1 MEYQIG
7 KIYTFKNKEG
17 AYLYKG
23 GDPSDENSWKSNV
36 MSGPFAS
43 TAGGTTFQF
52 QDEILGGIRGVLSPN
67 LTIQE
72 GIDLERK
79 ALEKYQKENPLKS
92 LGYEMGGAILPA
104 IATFGASAPLSAA
117 KVGTTALKA
126 GASGAAYGAGSG
138 EGLQDKLIQGAV
150 TAPISGVAGGA
161 TTLLAK
167 PVAKVGKTIKSAFE
181 SPVKKGEK
189 EAVKLVKQ
197 ALEYDKTNIDE
208 AIKYIL
214 ERSGKRYSLADIG
227 PTSRAYLDAVN
238 VLPGP
243 GKKTA
248 MDFLLER
255 NSGALNRIKGDLTD
269 AFGEQGSYFDTYKAL
284 EAVRKSSGQKMYQK
298 AFKTKVPATTELTS
312 LMKTDV
318 MKDALSTAYKI
329 ANAEKIKLPNLVI
342 GKNGKLY
349 TQKGAEV
356 TDIDTKFLHYIKL
369 GLDDTIYSSKRG
381 QTPVGN
387 VLLRANT
394 QIKNEFLDY
403 LDSNNPA
410 YKSARNQWAGN
421 SSILDALESGRNILK
436 PSTNVDELA
445 DQITRMSQSE
455 KLAFRNGVINTIID
469 KMESSVFEEGAGRGT
484 NLAYNIIKTPKNK
497 KLLKLTFP
505 QTPQGTRSFNKFIS
519 KLEDEIQVKDTANT
533 VVGNSATV
541 GRAEALAQIK
551 KIVEPG
557 DIQNLSPVGLIYGLF
572 KSDYAGASEEA
583 SIAAANKLAKM
594 LTETNPKAL
603 EQIRKEV
610 AEKGFTKNILQ
621 KYIPN
626 LGTAIGRGVVN
637 PNPVGVA
644 TGSIVQPIA
653 DGSSKALQQ
662 QLGLLSDTVNGEN
675 R

>member
-1 MEYQIG
+1 MKYEIG
-7 KIYTFKNKEG
+7 KIYTFTNKDG

-23 GDPSDENSWKSNV
+23 GDPSDQNSWKSNV
-36 MSGPFAS
+36 MSGPVAS
-43 TAGGTTFQF
+43 TGSGLTFAF
-52 QDEILGGIRGVLSPN
+52 QDEIVGGLRGALSPN
-67 LTIQE
+67 LTMKE
-72 GIDLERK
+72 GIDLERR
-79 ALEKYQKENPLKS
+79 ALDQYKEKNPLTS
-92 LGYEMGGAILPA
+92 LGYEMGGAIAPA

-117 KVGTTALKA
+117 KVGTTAVKA
-126 GASGAAYGAGSG
+126 AASGAAYGAGSG
-138 EGLQDKLIQGAV
+138 EGLQDKALQAAI

-167 PVAKVGKTIKSAFE
+167 PVAKVGKTIKGAFE
-181 SPVKKGEK
+181 SPIKKGEK

-208 AIKYIL
+208 AIKYVL
-214 ERSGKRYSLADIG
+214 ERSGKSYSLADIG
-227 PTSRAYLDAVN
+227 PSSRAYLDAVN

-248 MDFLLER
+248 MDFLIKR
-255 NSGALNRIKGDLTD
+255 NGGALNRIKSDLTD
-269 AFGEQGSYFDTYKAL
+269 AFGEQGSYFDTYKAI
-284 EAVRKSSGQKMYQK
+284 EQVRKSSGQKMYQN
-298 AFKTKVPATTELTS
+298 AFETKVPVSSELTS
-312 LMKTDV
+312 IMKTDV
-318 MKDALSTAYKI
+318 MQDALNTAYKI
-329 ANAEKIKLPNLVI
+329 SNAEKVKLPNLFI

-403 LDSNNPA
+403 LDSSNPA
-410 YKSARNQWAGN
+410 YKSARDQWAGN

-445 DQITRMSQSE
+445 DQITKMSQSE
-455 KLAFRNGVINTIID
+455 KLAFRNGVMNTIID

-497 KLLKLTFP
+497 KLLQLTFP
-505 QTPQGTRSFNKFIS
+505 QNPQGTKSFNKFIS

-551 KIVEPG
+551 KIVEPD
-557 DIQNLSPVGLIYGLF
+557 DIQNLSPIGLIYGLF

-583 SIAAANKLAKM
+583 SVAAANKLAKM
-594 LTETNPKAL
+594 LTETNKEAL
-603 EQIRKEV
+603 EEIRKEV
-610 AEKGFTKNILQ
+610 AEKGFAKNILQ

-644 TGSIVQPIA
+644 TGSIAQPIA
-653 DGSSKALQQ
+653 EGGSEALQQ
-662 QLGLLSDTVNGEN
+662 QLGLLNN
-675 R
+675 

>member
-1 MEYQIG
+1 MKYEIG
-7 KIYTFKNKEG
+7 KIYTFTNKDG

-23 GDPSDENSWKSNV
+23 GDPSDQNSWKSNV
-36 MSGPFAS
+36 MSGPVAS
-43 TAGGTTFQF
+43 TGSGLTFAF
-52 QDEILGGIRGVLSPN
+52 QDEIVGGLRGALSPN
-67 LTIQE
+67 LTMKE
-72 GIDLERK
+72 GIDLERR
-79 ALEKYQKENPLKS
+79 ALDQYKEKNPLTS
-92 LGYEMGGAILPA
+92 LGYEMGGAIAPA

-117 KVGTTALKA
+117 KVGTTAAKA
-126 GASGAAYGAGSG
+126 AASGAAYGAGSG
-138 EGLQDKLIQGAV
+138 EGLQDKALQAAI

-167 PVAKVGKTIKSAFE
+167 PVAKVGKTIKGAFE
-181 SPVKKGEK
+181 SPIKKGEK

-208 AIKYIL
+208 AIKYVL
-214 ERSGKRYSLADIG
+214 ERSGKSYSLADIG
-227 PTSRAYLDAVN
+227 PSSRAYLDAVN

-248 MDFLLER
+248 MDFLIKR
-255 NSGALNRIKGDLTD
+255 NGGALNRIKSDLTD
-269 AFGEQGSYFDTYKAL
+269 AFGEQGSYFDTYKAI
-284 EAVRKSSGQKMYQK
+284 EQVRKSSGQKMYQN
-298 AFKTKVPATTELTS
+298 AFETKVPVSSELTS
-312 LMKTDV
+312 IMKTDV
-318 MKDALSTAYKI
+318 MQDALNTAYKI
-329 ANAEKIKLPNLVI
+329 SNAEKVKLPNLFI

-403 LDSNNPA
+403 LDSSNPA
-410 YKSARNQWAGN
+410 YKSARDQWAGN

-445 DQITRMSQSE
+445 DQITKMSQSE
-455 KLAFRNGVINTIID
+455 KLAFRNGVMNTIID

-497 KLLKLTFP
+497 KLLQLTFP
-505 QTPQGTRSFNKFIS
+505 QNPQGTKSFNKFIS

-551 KIVEPG
+551 KIVEPD
-557 DIQNLSPVGLIYGLF
+557 DIQNLSPIGLIYGLF

-594 LTETNPKAL
+594 LTETNKEAL
-603 EQIRKEV
+603 EEIRKEV
-610 AEKGFTKNILQ
+610 AEKGFAKNILQ

-653 DGSSKALQQ
+653 EGVSQVSQQ
-662 QLGLLSDTVNGEN
+662 QLGLLNN
-675 R
+675 

>member
-1 MEYQIG
+1 MKYEIG
-7 KIYTFKNKEG
+7 KIYTFKDSEG

-23 GDPSDENSWKSNV
+23 GDPSDQNSWKSNV
-36 MSGPFAS
+36 MSGPVAS
-43 TAGGTTFQF
+43 TGSGLTFAF
-52 QDEILGGIRGVLSPN
+52 QDEIVGGLRGALSPN
-67 LTIQE
+67 LTMKE
-72 GIDLERK
+72 GIDLERR
-79 ALEKYQKENPLKS
+79 ALDQYKEKNPLTS
-92 LGYEMGGAILPA
+92 LGYEMGGAIAPA
-104 IATFGASAPLSAA
+104 LATFGASAPLSAA

-138 EGLQDKLIQGAV
+138 EGLQDKALQAAI

-167 PVAKVGKTIKSAFE
+167 PVAKVGKTIKGAFE
-181 SPVKKGEK
+181 SPIKKGEK

-208 AIKYIL
+208 AIKYVL
-214 ERSGKRYSLADIG
+214 ERSGKSYSLADIG
-227 PTSRAYLDAVN
+227 PSSRAYLDAVN

-248 MDFLLER
+248 MDFLIKR
-255 NSGALNRIKGDLTD
+255 NGGALNRIKSDLTD
-269 AFGEQGSYFDTYKAL
+269 AFGEQGSYFDTYKAI
-284 EAVRKSSGQKMYQK
+284 EQVRKSSGQKMYQN
-298 AFKTKVPATTELTS
+298 AFETKVPVSSELTS
-312 LMKTDV
+312 IMKTDV
-318 MKDALSTAYKI
+318 MQDALNTAYKI
-329 ANAEKIKLPNLVI
+329 SNAEKVKLPNLFI

-403 LDSNNPA
+403 LDSSNPA
-410 YKSARNQWAGN
+410 YKSARDQWAGN

-445 DQITRMSQSE
+445 DQITKMSQSE
-455 KLAFRNGVINTIID
+455 KLAFRNGVMNTIID

-497 KLLKLTFP
+497 KLLQLTFP
-505 QTPQGTRSFNKFIS
+505 QNPQGTKSFNKFIS

-551 KIVEPG
+551 KIVEPD
-557 DIQNLSPVGLIYGLF
+557 DIQNLSPIGLIYGLF

-583 SIAAANKLAKM
+583 SVAAANKLAKM
-594 LTETNPKAL
+594 LTETNKEAL
-603 EQIRKEV
+603 EEIRKEV
-610 AEKGFTKNILQ
+610 AEKGFAKNILQ

-644 TGSIVQPIA
+644 TGSIAQPIA
-653 DGSSKALQQ
+653 EGGSEALQQ
-662 QLGLLSDTVNGEN
+662 QLGLLNN
-675 R
+675 

>member
-1 MEYQIG
+1 MEYEIG
-7 KIYTFKNKEG
+7 KIYTFKDKEG

-23 GDPSDENSWKSNV
+23 GNPSDQNSWKNNV
-36 MSGPFAS
+36 MSGPVAS
-43 TAGGTTFQF
+43 TLGGTTFQF
-52 QDEILGGIRGVLSPN
+52 QDEILGGIRGALSPN
-67 LTIQE
+67 LTMQE

-79 ALEKYQKENPLKS
+79 ALEKYQKENPLTS
-92 LGYEMGGAILPA
+92 LGYEAAGAVLPA
-104 IATFGASAPLSAA
+104 IATFGASSPLSAA
-117 KVGTTALKA
+117 KVGTTAVKA
-126 GASGAAYGAGSG
+126 GASGFAYGAGSG
-138 EGLQDKLIQGAV
+138 EGLQDKVLQGVV
-150 TAPISGVAGGA
+150 TAPIAGVTGGA

-167 PVAKVGKTIKSAFE
+167 PVAKIGKTIKSAFE
-181 SPVKKGEK
+181 SPVKKGK
-189 EAVKLVKQ
+189 QEAVKLVKQ

-214 ERSGKRYSLADIG
+214 ERSGKQFSLADIG
-227 PTSRAYLDAVN
+227 PSSRAYLDAVN

-248 MDFLLER
+248 MDFLIKR
-255 NSGALNRIKGDLTD
+255 NGGALNRIKSDLTD
-269 AFGEQGSYFDTYKAL
+269 VFGEQGSYFDTYKAL
-284 EAVRKSSGQKMYQK
+284 ETVRKSSGQKMYQK
-298 AFKTKVPATTELTS
+298 AFETKVPATTELTS

-318 MKDALSTAYKI
+318 MQDALDKAYKI
-329 ANAEKIKLPNLVI
+329 ANAQKVKLPNLVI
-342 GKNGKLY
+342 GQNGKLF

-356 TDIDTKFLHYIKL
+356 TDIDTKFLHYMKL
-369 GLDDTIYSSKRG
+369 GLDDSIFTSKSNPSG
-381 QTPVGN
+381 VGKT
-387 VLLRANT
+387 LLRANT

-410 YKSARNQWAGN
+410 YKAARNQWAEK
-421 SSILDALESGRNILK
+421 SAVLDALDSGRNILK

-445 DQITRMSQSE
+445 DEITRMSQSE
-455 KLAFRNGVINTIID
+455 KLAFRNGVMNTIID
-469 KMESSVFEEGAGRGT
+469 KMESSVFDATSGRGT

-497 KLLKLTFP
+497 KLLRLTFP
-505 QTPQGTRSFNKFIS
+505 QTPQGTRSFNKFMS
-519 KLEDEIQVKDTANT
+519 KLNDEIQIKDTANT

-551 KIVEPG
+551 NIIEPD

-583 SIAAANKLAKM
+583 SIAAANKLAQM

-603 EQIRKEV
+603 EQIRKEI
-610 AEKGFTKNILQ
+610 AEKGFAKNILQ

-626 LGTAIGRGVVN
+626 LGTSIGRGVVN

-653 DGSSKALQQ
+653 EGGSQALQQ
-662 QLGLLSDTVNGEN
+662 QIGLLN
-675 R
+675 

>member
-1 MEYQIG
+1 MKYEIG
-7 KIYTFKNKEG
+7 KIYTFTNKDG

-36 MSGPFAS
+36 MSGPVAS
-43 TAGGTTFQF
+43 TGSGLTFAF
-52 QDEILGGIRGVLSPN
+52 QDEIVGGLRGALSPN
-67 LTIQE
+67 LTMKE
-72 GIDLERK
+72 GIDLERR
-79 ALEKYQKENPLKS
+79 ALDQYKEKNPLTS
-92 LGYEMGGAILPA
+92 LGYEMGGAIAPA

-117 KVGTTALKA
+117 KVGTTAAKA
-126 GASGAAYGAGSG
+126 AASGAAYGAGSG
-138 EGLQDKLIQGAV
+138 EGLQDKALQAAI

-167 PVAKVGKTIKSAFE
+167 PVAKVGKTIKGAFE
-181 SPVKKGEK
+181 SPIKKGEK

-208 AIKYIL
+208 AIKYVL
-214 ERSGKRYSLADIG
+214 ERSGKSYSLADIG
-227 PTSRAYLDAVN
+227 PSSRAYLDAVN

-248 MDFLLER
+248 MDFLIKR
-255 NSGALNRIKGDLTD
+255 NGGALNRIKSDLTD
-269 AFGEQGSYFDTYKAL
+269 AFGEQGSYFDTYKAM
-284 EAVRKSSGQKMYQK
+284 EQVRKSSGQKMYQN
-298 AFKTKVPATTELTS
+298 AFETKVPVSSELTS
-312 LMKTDV
+312 IMKTDV
-318 MKDALSTAYKI
+318 MQDALNTAYKI
-329 ANAEKIKLPNLVI
+329 SNAEKVKLPNLFI

-403 LDSNNPA
+403 LDSSNPA
-410 YKSARNQWAGN
+410 YKSARDQWAGN

-445 DQITRMSQSE
+445 DQITKMSQSE
-455 KLAFRNGVINTIID
+455 KLAFRNGVMNTIID

-497 KLLKLTFP
+497 KLLQLTFP
-505 QTPQGTRSFNKFIS
+505 QNPQGTKSFNKFIS

-551 KIVEPG
+551 KIVEPD
-557 DIQNLSPVGLIYGLF
+557 DIQNLSPIGLIYGLF

-594 LTETNPKAL
+594 LTETNKEAL
-603 EQIRKEV
+603 EEIRKEV
-610 AEKGFTKNILQ
+610 AEKGFAKNILQ

-653 DGSSKALQQ
+653 EGVSQVSQQ
-662 QLGLLSDTVNGEN
+662 QLGLLNN
-675 R
+675 

>member
-1 MEYQIG
+1 MKYEIG
-7 KIYTFKNKEG
+7 KIYTFTNKDG

-23 GDPSDENSWKSNV
+23 GDPSDQNSWKSNV
-36 MSGPFAS
+36 MSGPVAS
-43 TAGGTTFQF
+43 TGSGLTFAF
-52 QDEILGGIRGVLSPN
+52 QDEIVGGLRGALSPN
-67 LTIQE
+67 LTMKE
-72 GIDLERK
+72 GIDLERR
-79 ALEKYQKENPLKS
+79 ALDQYKEKNPLTS
-92 LGYEMGGAILPA
+92 LGYEMGGAIAPA

-117 KVGTTALKA
+117 KVGTTAVKA
-126 GASGAAYGAGSG
+126 AASGAAYGAGSG
-138 EGLQDKLIQGAV
+138 EGLQDKALQAAI

-161 TTLLAK
+161 TTLLSK
-167 PVAKVGKTIKSAFE
+167 PVAKVGKTIKGAFE
-181 SPVKKGEK
+181 SPIKKGEK

-208 AIKYIL
+208 AIKYVL
-214 ERSGKRYSLADIG
+214 ERSGKSYSLADIG
-227 PTSRAYLDAVN
+227 PSSRAYLDAVN

-248 MDFLLER
+248 MDFLIKR
-255 NSGALNRIKGDLTD
+255 NGGALNRIKSDLTD
-269 AFGEQGSYFDTYKAL
+269 AFGEQGSYFDTYKAI
-284 EAVRKSSGQKMYQK
+284 EQVRKSSGQKMYQN
-298 AFKTKVPATTELTS
+298 AFETKVPVSSELTS
-312 LMKTDV
+312 IMKTDV
-318 MKDALSTAYKI
+318 MQDALNTAYKI
-329 ANAEKIKLPNLVI
+329 SNAEKVKLPNLFI

-403 LDSNNPA
+403 LDSSNPA
-410 YKSARNQWAGN
+410 YKSARDQWAGN

-445 DQITRMSQSE
+445 DQITKMSQSE
-455 KLAFRNGVINTIID
+455 KLAFRNGVMNTIID

-497 KLLKLTFP
+497 KLLQLTFP
-505 QTPQGTRSFNKFIS
+505 QNPQGTKSFNKFIS

-551 KIVEPG
+551 KIVEPD
-557 DIQNLSPVGLIYGLF
+557 DIQNLSPIGLIYGLF

-583 SIAAANKLAKM
+583 SVAAANKLAKM
-594 LTETNPKAL
+594 LTETNKEAL
-603 EQIRKEV
+603 EEIRKEV
-610 AEKGFTKNILQ
+610 AEKGFAKNILQ

-644 TGSIVQPIA
+644 TGSIAQPIA
-653 DGSSKALQQ
+653 EGGSEALQQ
-662 QLGLLSDTVNGEN
+662 QLGLLNN
-675 R
+675 

>member
-1 MEYQIG
+1 MKYEIG
-7 KIYTFKNKEG
+7 KIYTFKDKEG

-23 GDPSDENSWKSNV
+23 GDPSDKNSWRGNV
-36 MSGPFAS
+36 MSGPVAS
-43 TAGGTTFQF
+43 TGSGLTFAF
-52 QDEILGGIRGVLSPN
+52 QDEIVGGLRGALSPN
-67 LTIQE
+67 LTMQE

-79 ALEKYQKENPLKS
+79 ALEQYQKQNPITS
-92 LGYEMGGAILPA
+92 LGYEMGGAVAPA

-117 KVGTTALKA
+117 KVGTTAMKA
-126 GASGAAYGAGSG
+126 GASGFAYGAGSG
-138 EGLQDKLIQGAV
+138 EGLQDKLTQGAI
-150 TAPISGVAGGA
+150 TAPFAATTGAA

-167 PVAKVGKTIKSAFE
+167 PVAKIGKTIKSAFE
-181 SPVKKGEK
+181 SPAKKGEK

-214 ERSGKRYSLADIG
+214 ERSGKEFSLADIG
-227 PTSRAYLDAVN
+227 PNSRAYLDAVN

-248 MDFLLER
+248 MDFLLKR
-255 NSGALNRIKGDLTD
+255 NGGALDRIKSDLSD
-269 AFGEQGSYFDTYKAL
+269 VFGEQGSYFDTYKAL

-298 AFKTKVPATTELTS
+298 AFEKKVPVSEELTS
-312 LMKTDV
+312 LLKTDV
-318 MKDALSTAYKI
+318 MQDALNTAYKI
-329 ANAEKIKLPNLVI
+329 ANAEKVKLPNLII
-342 GKNGKLY
+342 GKNGKLF

-369 GLDDTIYSSKRG
+369 GLDDTIYTSKSG
-381 QTPVGN
+381 PNPVGN
-387 VLLRANT
+387 TLLRLNT
-394 QIKNEFLDY
+394 ERKHEFLDF

-410 YKSARNQWAGN
+410 YKAARNQWAEK
-421 SSILDALESGRNILK
+421 SAIMDALDSGRNILK

-445 DQITRMSQSE
+445 DEITRMSQSE

-469 KMESSVFEEGAGRGT
+469 KMESSVFDATSGRGT

-497 KLLKLTFP
+497 KLLRLTFP
-505 QTPQGTRSFNKFIS
+505 QTPQGTRSFNKFMS
-519 KLEDEIQVKDTANT
+519 KLNDEIQIKDTANT

-541 GRAEALAQIK
+541 GRAEAVGQIK

-583 SIAAANKLAKM
+583 SIAAANKLSKM
-594 LTETNPKAL
+594 LIETDPKKL
-603 EQIRKEV
+603 ELIRKEV
-610 AEKGFTKNILQ
+610 AEKGFAKNILQ

-637 PNPVGVA
+637 PMPVGVA

-653 DGSSKALQQ
+653 EGGSKSLNE
-662 QLGLLSDTVNGEN
+662 LSVGGLLN
-675 R
+675 

>member
-1 MEYQIG
+1 MKYEIG
-7 KIYTFKNKEG
+7 KIYTFKDSEG

-23 GDPSDENSWKSNV
+23 GDPSDQNSWKSNV
-36 MSGPFAS
+36 MSGPVAS
-43 TAGGTTFQF
+43 TGSGLTFAF
-52 QDEILGGIRGVLSPN
+52 QDEIVGGLRGALSPN
-67 LTIQE
+67 LTMKE
-72 GIDLERK
+72 GIDLERR
-79 ALEKYQKENPLKS
+79 ALDQYKEKNPLTS
-92 LGYEMGGAILPA
+92 LGYEMGGAIAPA

-117 KVGTTALKA
+117 KVGTTAVKA
-126 GASGAAYGAGSG
+126 AASGAAYGAGSG
-138 EGLQDKLIQGAV
+138 EGLQDKALQAAI

-167 PVAKVGKTIKSAFE
+167 PVAKVGKTIKGAFE
-181 SPVKKGEK
+181 SPIKKGEK

-208 AIKYIL
+208 AIKYVL
-214 ERSGKRYSLADIG
+214 ERSGKSYSLADIG
-227 PTSRAYLDAVN
+227 PSSRAYLDAVN

-248 MDFLLER
+248 MDFLIKR
-255 NSGALNRIKGDLTD
+255 NGGALNRIKSDLTD
-269 AFGEQGSYFDTYKAL
+269 AFGEQGSYFDTYKAI
-284 EAVRKSSGQKMYQK
+284 EQVRKSSGQKMYQN
-298 AFKTKVPATTELTS
+298 AFETKVPVSSELTS
-312 LMKTDV
+312 IMKTDV
-318 MKDALSTAYKI
+318 MQDALNTAYKI
-329 ANAEKIKLPNLVI
+329 SNAEKVKLPNLFI

-403 LDSNNPA
+403 LDSSNPA
-410 YKSARNQWAGN
+410 YKSARDQWAGN

-445 DQITRMSQSE
+445 DQITKMSQSE
-455 KLAFRNGVINTIID
+455 KLAFRNGVMNTIID

-497 KLLKLTFP
+497 KLLQLTFP
-505 QTPQGTRSFNKFIS
+505 QNPQGTKSFNKFIS

-551 KIVEPG
+551 KIVEPD
-557 DIQNLSPVGLIYGLF
+557 DIQNLSPIGLIYGLF

-583 SIAAANKLAKM
+583 SVAAANKLAKM
-594 LTETNPKAL
+594 LTETNKEAL
-603 EQIRKEV
+603 EEIRKEV
-610 AEKGFTKNILQ
+610 AEKGFAKNILQ

-644 TGSIVQPIA
+644 TGSIAQPIA
-653 DGSSKALQQ
+653 EGGSEALQQ
-662 QLGLLSDTVNGEN
+662 QLGLLNN
-675 R
+675 

>member
-1 MEYQIG
+1 MKYEIG
-7 KIYTFKNKEG
+7 KIYTFKDKEG

-23 GDPSDENSWKSNV
+23 GDPKDQNSWKGNV
-36 MSGPFAS
+36 MSGPVAS
-43 TAGGTTFQF
+43 TGSGLTFAF
-52 QDEILGGIRGVLSPN
+52 QDEIVGGIRGALSPN
-67 LTIQE
+67 LTMQE

-79 ALEKYQKENPLKS
+79 ALEQYQKENPLTS
-92 LGYEMGGAILPA
+92 LGYEAAGAVLPA
-104 IATFGASAPLSAA
+104 IATFGGSTPLSTA
-117 KVGTTALKA
+117 KVGTTAMKA
-126 GASGAAYGAGSG
+126 GTSGFAYGAGSG
-138 EGLQDKLIQGAV
+138 EGLQDKVLQGAV
-150 TAPISGVAGGA
+150 TAPFAATTGAA

-167 PVAKVGKTIKSAFE
+167 PVAKVGKTLKETFTTPS
-181 SPVKKGEK
+181 KKGEK

-197 ALEYDKTNIDE
+197 AIEYDKTNIDD

-214 ERSGKRYSLADIG
+214 DRSDKSFSLADIG
-227 PTSRAYLDAVN
+227 PNSRAYLDAVN

-248 MDFLLER
+248 FDFLTKR
-255 NSGALNRIKGDLTD
+255 NSGTLNRIKGDLTD

-298 AFKTKVPATTELTS
+298 AFEKKVPATTELTS

-318 MKDALSTAYKI
+318 MQDALNKAYKI
-329 ANAEKIKLPNLVI
+329 ANAQKVKLPNLVI
-342 GKNGKLY
+342 GQNGKLY

-369 GLDDTIYSSKRG
+369 GLDDSIYTSKSPTSG
-381 QTPVGN
+381 VGKT
-387 VLLRANT
+387 LLRANT

-403 LDSNNPA
+403 LDSSNPA
-410 YKSARNQWAGN
+410 YKSARNQWAEK
-421 SSILDALESGRNILK
+421 SAILDALDSGRNILK

-445 DQITRMSQSE
+445 DEISRMSQSE
-455 KLAFRNGVINTIID
+455 KLAFRNGVMNTIID
-469 KMESSVFEEGAGRGT
+469 KMESSVFDPISGKGT

-505 QTPQGTRSFNKFIS
+505 QTPQGTRSFNKFMS
-519 KLEDEIQVKDTANT
+519 KLNDEVQIKDTANT
-533 VVGNSATV
+533 VIGNSATM
-541 GRAEALAQIK
+541 GRSEALTQIK
-551 KIVEPG
+551 NVVQPS
-557 DIQNLSPVGLIYGLF
+557 DFQNLSPVGVIYGLF
-572 KSDYAGASEEA
+572 KSDFAELSDEA
-583 SIAAANKLAKM
+583 QIAAANKLAQM

-610 AEKGFTKNILQ
+610 AEKGFAKNILQ

-626 LGTAIGRGVVN
+626 LGTAIGRGVVS

-653 DGSSKALQQ
+653 EGGSQALQQ
-662 QLGLLSDTVNGEN
+662 QLGLLN
-675 R
+675 

>member
-1 MEYQIG
+1 MKYEIG
-7 KIYTFKNKEG
+7 KIYTFPNDNG

-23 GDPSDENSWKSNV
+23 GDPSDKNSWRGNV
-36 MSGPFAS
+36 MSGPVAS
-43 TAGGTTFQF
+43 TGSGLTFAF
-52 QDEILGGIRGVLSPN
+52 QDEIVGGLRGALSPN
-67 LTIQE
+67 LTMQE
-72 GIDLERK
+72 GIDLERR
-79 ALEKYQKENPLKS
+79 ALDQYKEKNPLTS
-92 LGYEMGGAILPA
+92 LGYEMGGAVAPA

-126 GASGAAYGAGSG
+126 GASGFAYGAGSG
-138 EGLQDKLIQGAV
+138 EGLQDKVLQGAV
-150 TAPISGVAGGA
+150 TAPIAGVTGGA

-214 ERSGKRYSLADIG
+214 ERSGKEFSLADIG
-227 PTSRAYLDAVN
+227 PSSRAYLDAVN

-248 MDFLLER
+248 MDFLLKR
-255 NSGALNRIKGDLTD
+255 NSGALNRIKSDLTD
-269 AFGEQGSYFDTYKAL
+269 VFGEQGSYFDTYKAL

-298 AFKTKVPATTELTS
+298 AFETKVPATTELTS
-312 LMKTDV
+312 LMKTNV
-318 MKDALSTAYKI
+318 MQDALNKAYKI
-329 ANAEKIKLPNLVI
+329 ANAQKVKLPNLVI

-356 TDIDTKFLHYIKL
+356 TDIDTKFLHYMKL
-369 GLDDTIYSSKRG
+369 GLDDSIYTSKSPTSG
-381 QTPVGN
+381 VGKT
-387 VLLRANT
+387 LLRANT

-403 LDSNNPA
+403 IDSSNPA
-410 YKSARNQWAGN
+410 YKSARNQWAEK
-421 SSILDALESGRNILK
+421 SAIMDALDSGRNILK
-436 PSTNVDELA
+436 PSTNVDELTEE
-445 DQITRMSQSE
+445 IIKMSQSE
-455 KLAFRNGVINTIID
+455 KLAFRNGAMNTIID
-469 KMESSVFEEGAGRGT
+469 KMESSVFDATSGRGT

-497 KLLKLTFP
+497 QLLRLTFP
-505 QTPQGTRSFNKFIS
+505 KGTQGTKTYNKFMS
-519 KLEDEIQVKDTANT
+519 KLNDEVQIKDTANT

-541 GRAEALAQIK
+541 GRAEALGQIK
-551 KIVEPG
+551 KIIEP
-557 DIQNLSPVGLIYGLF
+557 DDLQNLSPVGIIYGLF

-583 SIAAANKLAKM
+583 SIAAANKLAQM
-594 LTETNPKAL
+594 LTATNPKAL

-610 AEKGFTKNILQ
+610 AEKGFAKNILQ

-626 LGTAIGRGVVN
+626 LGTAVGRGVVN

-644 TGSIVQPIA
+644 TGSVVQPIA
-653 DGSSKALQQ
+653 EGSSQALQQ
-662 QLGLLSDTVNGEN
+662 QIGLLN
-675 R
+675 

>member
-1 MEYQIG
+1 MKYEIG
-7 KIYTFKNKEG
+7 KIYTFPNTDG

-23 GDPSDENSWKSNV
+23 GDPKDQNSWKSNV
-36 MSGPFAS
+36 MSGPVAS
-43 TAGGTTFQF
+43 TLGGTTFQF
-52 QDEILGGIRGVLSPN
+52 QDEILGGIRGALSPN
-67 LTIQE
+67 LTMKE

-79 ALEKYQKENPLKS
+79 ALEQYQKENPLTS
-92 LGYEMGGAILPA
+92 LGYEMGGAVAPA
-104 IATFGASAPLSAA
+104 IATFGASTPLSAA
-117 KVGTTALKA
+117 KVGITAGKA
-126 GASGAAYGAGSG
+126 FASGAAYGAGSG
-138 EGLQDKLIQGAV
+138 EGLQDKALQAGM
-150 TAPISGVAGGA
+150 TAPISGVAGAA

-167 PVAKVGKTIKSAFE
+167 PVAKIGKTIKSAFE
-181 SPVKKGEK
+181 SPVKKGEQ

-208 AIKYIL
+208 ALKFIL
-214 ERSGKRYSLADIG
+214 ERSGKQYSLADIG
-227 PTSRAYLDAVN
+227 PSTRAYLDAVN

-248 MDFLLER
+248 MDFLLKR
-255 NSGALNRIKGDLTD
+255 NSGALNRIKSDLTD
-269 AFGEQGSYFDTYKAL
+269 VFGEQGSYFDTYKAL

-298 AFKTKVPATTELTS
+298 AFENKVPATTELTS

-318 MKDALSTAYKI
+318 MKDALDKAYKI
-329 ANAEKIKLPNLVI
+329 ANAQKVKLPNLVI
-342 GKNGKLY
+342 GQNGKLY

-369 GLDDTIYSSKRG
+369 GLDDSIFTSKSNPSG
-381 QTPVGN
+381 VGKT
-387 VLLRANT
+387 LLRANT

-403 LDSNNPA
+403 LDSSNPA
-410 YKSARNQWAGN
+410 YKSARNQWAEK
-421 SSILDALESGRNILK
+421 SAILDALDTGRNILK
-436 PSTNVDELA
+436 PSTSVDELA
-445 DQITRMSQSE
+445 DEITKMSQSE

-469 KMESSVFEEGAGRGT
+469 KMESSVFDATSGRGT

-497 KLLKLTFP
+497 KLLRLTFP
-505 QTPQGTRSFNKFIS
+505 QTPQGTRSFNKFMS
-519 KLEDEIQVKDTANT
+519 KLNDEIQIKDTANT

-541 GRAEALAQIK
+541 GRAEALGQIK

-583 SIAAANKLAKM
+583 SVAAANKLAQM
-594 LTETNPKAL
+594 LTATNPKAL

-610 AEKGFTKNILQ
+610 SEKGFTKNILQ

-637 PNPVGVA
+637 PMPVGVA
-644 TGSIVQPIA
+644 TGSVVQPIA
-653 DGSSKALQQ
+653 EGFSQVAQQ
-662 QLGLLSDTVNGEN
+662 QAGLLN
-675 R
+675 